1 MWFLICLHP
10 ARADVRRDGR
20 ELCRVSVQIIVAG
33 YPARPSFDALNRL
46 AKSRFERDCQ
56 AENSR
61 KSAMIK
67 AVVVHEVGGPNVM
80 HLEEI
85 EMPKPGP
92 GEALVR
98 NHAVGL
104 NYIDTYFRSGAYPT
118 QLPFIPGSE
127 AAGEV
132 IELGKGV
139 KDIKVGDRVAYWANF
154 GGYAEARSVP
164 ARRLIKLPKS
174 ISYETG
180 AAMLLKGLT
189 AQYLLRQ
196 THKVKKDETILVHA
210 AAGGVGLILC
220 QWGKALGAHVI
231 GTVGSPEKA
240 KLAKKAGA
248 KQVILYR
255 EENFVEAV
263 KKITK
268 GKLCDV
274 VYDGIGKDTFPA
286 SLDCLRP
293 LGLLASYGSSSGPVE
308 NFNLGL
314 LSQKGSLFVTRPS
327 LNTYAAADE
336 NLQKMARDLIRVV
349 SDGVVKVPYTTHP
362 LSDIVA
368 AHEALESRA
377 TTGSTVLIP

>member
-1 MWFLICLHP
+1 VVSDLCAAGTLG
-10 ARADVRRDGR
+10 VRPGGR
-20 ELCRVSVQIIVAG
+20 ELCRKSVQIIVAG
-33 YPARPSFDALNRL
+33 YPAWPSFDALNRL
-46 AKSRFERDCQ
+46 AESRFERDCR

-61 KSAMIK
+61 KSVMIK

-98 NHAVGL
+98 NHAIGL

-231 GTVGSPEKA
+231 GTAGSPEKA

-255 EENFVEAV
+255 QENFVEAV

-314 LSQKGSLFVTRPS
+314 LSQKGSLYVTRPS
-327 LNTYAAADE
+327 LNTYAATDE

-349 SDGVVKVPYTTHP
+349 SDGLVKIPYTTHP

-368 AHEALESRA
+368 VHEALESRA

>member
-1 MWFLICLHP
+1 MGASF
-10 ARADVRRDGR
+10 A
-20 ELCRVSVQIIVAG
+20 
-33 YPARPSFDALNRL
+33 ARPYKLSWLDIRRGHHSMRLNRL
-46 AKSRFERDCQ
+46 AESCFEQDCQ

-154 GGYAEARSVP
+154 GGYAEARAVP

-231 GTVGSPEKA
+231 GTAGSPEKA